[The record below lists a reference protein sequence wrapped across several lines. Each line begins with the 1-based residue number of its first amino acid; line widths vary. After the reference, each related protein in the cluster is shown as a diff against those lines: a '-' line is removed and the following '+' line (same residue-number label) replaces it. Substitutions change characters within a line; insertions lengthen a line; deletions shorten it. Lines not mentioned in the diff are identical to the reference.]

1 MLNLAYIN
9 NYLFLFF
16 FLKNRSYRHYVS
28 KGGEHP
34 TPHKEKKMAMRTHY
48 PCHKQPAGFVYC
60 GYYVCEHMREFGR
73 YTIDPELVSI
83 YSLLG

>member
-16 FLKNRSYRHYVS
+16 FLKNRSYRQYVL

-34 TPHKEKKMAMRTHY
+34 LIGGKIVMRTHY
-48 PCHKQPAGFVYC
+48 PCHKQPTGSVYC
-60 GYYVCEHMREFGR
+60 GYYVYEHVWEFGR
-73 YTIDPELVSI
+73 YTKDPELVSI

>member
-1 MLNLAYIN
+1 MLNLAYLY

-16 FLKNRSYRHYVS
+16 FLKNRSYRHYVL
-28 KGGEHP
+28 KGGEHG
-34 TPHKEKKMAMRTHY
+34 KKNMVMRTHN
-48 PCHKQPAGFVYC
+48 PCHKQPASSVYY

-73 YTIDPELVSI
+73 YTKDPELVSI

>member
-16 FLKNRSYRHYVS
+16 FLKNRSYRHYVL

-34 TPHKEKKMAMRTHY
+34 PNKEKNMAMSTHY
-48 PCHKQPAGFVYC
+48 PCHKQPADSVYC
-60 GYYVCEHMREFGR
+60 GYYVCEHVREFER